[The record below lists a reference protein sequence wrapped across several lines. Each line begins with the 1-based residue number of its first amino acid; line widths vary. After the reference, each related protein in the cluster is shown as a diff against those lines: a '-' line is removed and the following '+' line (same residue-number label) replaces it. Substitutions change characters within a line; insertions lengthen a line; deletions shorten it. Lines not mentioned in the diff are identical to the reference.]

1 MRVIDKTPFQDEQGN
16 ISLIARIQGTLKYGL
31 SWYSELEA
39 QKRVI
44 AYLDRVLEKGFVLI
58 RNFPLPDSEIVIP
71 MILIGPG
78 SLSVILV
85 SPVKGQFEA
94 KGADWNIITNGVAAP
109 ASRNLI
115 DLVGKLSRV
124 FQKYMQ
130 VHNINIPMQPEPVLI
145 ASDPGAQIESV
156 RPMVR
161 VVRSDAIKQF
171 ANTLSQAS
179 PVLRTDLISIIADLI
194 IEPQP
199 KTIQPSE
206 PDATPEER
214 AKAIFNAS
222 EAGTIPP
229 GVMPP
234 SAQPRGNKAAQ
245 PAPKKSRPMS
255 RTQLIMLVVL
265 GIFECCVLAGGVYFL
280 FFFNS

>member
-71 MILIGPG
+71 LILIGPG

>member
-71 MILIGPG
+71 LILIGPG

-156 RPMVR
+156 RPLVR